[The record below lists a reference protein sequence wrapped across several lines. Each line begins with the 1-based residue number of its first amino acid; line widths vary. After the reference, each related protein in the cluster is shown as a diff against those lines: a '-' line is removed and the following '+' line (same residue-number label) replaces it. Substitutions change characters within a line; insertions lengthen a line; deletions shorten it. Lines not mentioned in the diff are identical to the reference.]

1 MMLDNFDNLCED
13 ITVFEAGSTFDEDGK
28 PTYTAKVI
36 KGIWVDINKV
46 IQTGLETSVTAK
58 ARILLKEDIA
68 DNVKIERGSKTVIS
82 TNTNAII
89 HKKVCRSVASGEFEG
104 VQVFL

>member
-13 ITVFEAGSTFDEDGK
+13 ITVFEAGSTFDEDGN
-28 PTYTAKVI
+28 PTYTAKTM

-58 ARILLKEDIA
+58 AKLMLKENVA
-68 DNVKIERGSKTVIS
+68 DNVKVERGIKTVIS

-89 HKKVCRSVASGEFEG
+89 QKKVCYRDWETDRKSV
-104 VQVFL
+104 V